1 MSLTGS
7 ALLAGVIGWPVG
19 QSLSPALHGHW
30 LRQYGIDGAYVPLAI
45 APADF
50 SRSIDGLVRA
60 GFKGFNVTVPHKESA
75 FALAVRHDAAATAIG
90 AVNLLVTTADG
101 LEGRN
106 TDAYG
111 LAATLTQHLGA
122 EALRG
127 KTAAIWGAGGTT
139 RAAIHALDGL
149 GVAEIRLFNRT
160 PAKAVALASS
170 FAGKTAAK
178 LSGAGYDAWSGR
190 DVALIVHTTSAGMK
204 QTPSLDLGLDDLPAG
219 AAVFDAVYNPL
230 ETGLLAKARTRG
242 LKTVDGLWM
251 LLHQAVPSFEAFFGV
266 RPEVTAALRAELVK
280 ALQGG

>member
-7 ALLAGVIGWPVG
+7 ALLAGVIGWPIG

-30 LRQYGIDGAYVPLAI
+30 LREYGIDGAYVPLAI

-75 FALAVRHDAAATAIG
+75 FAMAARHDAAATAIG
-90 AVNLLVTTADG
+90 AVNLLVATADG

-122 EALRG
+122 EALCG

-149 GVAEIRLFNRT
+149 GAAEIRLFNRT

-190 DVALIVHTTSAGMK
+190 DIALIVHTTSAGMK
-204 QTPSLDLGLDDLPAG
+204 QTPSLDLRLDDLPG
-219 AAVFDAVYNPL
+219 DAAVFDAVYNPL

-242 LKTVDGLWM
+242 LRTVDGLWM